1 MSLTRRKVLRAAAIG
16 ALAQPLS
23 ALAAA
28 KHDAPKQAA
37 AKSAVSKPGF
47 SKPAVPAAA
56 KPAAAR
62 LADAFR
68 GHGCFL
74 YDPEETL
81 AHFGGNP
88 DAVAEAMVRSHMR
101 HAWVRLHDV
110 TEPVPVEPTQAI
122 VAALRRRNILIA
134 GYGWCHGRDPEWEA
148 HLGLAQMKAYGIT
161 HYVANIEQG
170 KNKGKYGVSR
180 WDVSK
185 IRRYGK
191 AFRAGA
197 WPATQLLISTYPFI
211 GTHAP
216 ELMTAALPYVDGFAP
231 QLYWFN
237 YPSAWMW
244 PRADLPAGASY
255 KVNDPASYVRL
266 CLDMWRHY
274 TSKPL
279 VITGQAYWHDGETA
293 DFDRIDAETKF
304 AAFLDHFTDYGRIA
318 ALNWWHLGG
327 RSNERSGAMSPMM
340 FAYLRDRNLDVK
352 PYAAV

>member
-1 MSLTRRKVLRAAAIG
+1 MKFTRRKVLGAATLG
-16 ALAQPLS
+16 ALARPLA
-23 ALAAA
+23 ALAAP
-28 KHDAPKQAA
+28 KHDAPKHAA
-37 AKSAVSKPGF
+37 PKH
-47 SKPAVPAAA
+47 AAPKHAAHATA
-56 KPAAAR
+56 KPPAPK

-81 AHFGGNP
+81 AAFGGNP
-88 DAVAEAMVRSHMR
+88 DALAEAVARSHMR

-110 TEPVPVEPTQAI
+110 TEVVSAEPTQAI

-148 HLGLAQMKAYGIT
+148 RLGLAQMQAYGIT

-170 KNKGKYGVSR
+170 KNKGRKYGVSK

-185 IRRYGK
+185 IHRYGK

-244 PRADLPAGASY
+244 PRVDLPEGASY
-255 KVNDPASYVRL
+255 KVGDPASYVRL

-293 DFDRIDAETKF
+293 DFDRVDAETKF
-304 AAFLDHFTDYGRIA
+304 AAFLDRFNDYGRVA

-327 RSNERSGAMSPMM
+327 RSSERSGAMSPMM
-340 FAYLRDRNLDVK
+340 FAYLRDRNLDIK